1 MKPASTKS
9 SGIFTGDAL
18 GSATVALVRD
28 AVVEIKYDRYTSRAT
43 AMHSF
48 ERASEILRASP
59 QVQGLIL
66 GLLTTNGHDPGNT
79 ALGVRWVAEF
89 RAQLRR
95 VAFVT
100 RSHSLANLGNVVR
113 VMVPWIEVRAFTSTE
128 DAIAWCEQPPAQR
141 SSSQTGVRPVTG
153 RRNSAA

>member
-18 GSATVALVRD
+18 GNASVALVREG
-28 AVVEIKYDRYTSRAT
+28 VLEIKYDRYTSRAT
-43 AMHSF
+43 AMRSF
-48 ERASEILRASP
+48 ERAAEMLRASP

-66 GLLTTNGHDPGNT
+66 GLLSANGHDPGNT

-89 RAQLRR
+89 RDQLRR

-113 VMVPWIEVRAFTSTE
+113 VMVPWIEVRAFTTTE
-128 DAIAWCEQPPAQR
+128 DAIAWCEQPAAPR
-141 SSSQTGVRPVTG
+141 SNSQTGVRPVTG